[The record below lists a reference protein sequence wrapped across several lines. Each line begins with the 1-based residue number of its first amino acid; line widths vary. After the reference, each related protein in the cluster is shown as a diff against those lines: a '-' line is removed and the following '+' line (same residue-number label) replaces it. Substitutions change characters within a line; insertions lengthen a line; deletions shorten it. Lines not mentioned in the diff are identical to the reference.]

1 MCVRLALIELALL
14 ASALGCQQ
22 PTKEK
27 QTPPARP
34 SAQTQLTRLL
44 APRQAS
50 RFHERNGKHRQE
62 HPRLPD
68 SGEWRCAER
77 DHVVWCAGGEAAAGI
92 VAGPPD
98 ASYRC
103 GERWGQNAGERVCI
117 DTRPDYPGE
126 GYQCRFEQ
134 ERGVARVCERATAA
148 PGPGLT
154 AGALSACWLDRDCP
168 SGRCDR
174 GTCSCSA
181 HEQCLR
187 GTCQSGVCS
196 EGKP

>member
-1 MCVRLALIELALL
+1 MRVRLALIELVLL

-27 QTPPARP
+27 QTPRAGP
-34 SAQTQLTRLL
+34 SAPTELTRLL

-50 RFHERNGKHRQE
+50 RFRERAGKQRQE

-68 SGEWRCAER
+68 TGEWRCAER
-77 DHVVWCAGGEAAAGI
+77 ERVVWCAGGESAAGI

-98 ASYRC
+98 RGYRC
-103 GERWGQNAGERVCI
+103 GERWGQHGGERVCI

-134 ERGVARVCERATAA
+134 ERGIARVCELATAV
-148 PGPGLT
+148 PGPGLM
-154 AGALSACWLDRDCP
+154 ANALSACWLDRDCP

-181 HEQCLR
+181 TEQCLR